1 MLYSARDRHSGSVNL
16 LRTLAGRA
24 ALALRDPVGER
35 LDRERCR
42 DGAMFRRYGAFVPWA
57 L

>member
-1 MLYSARDRHSGSVNL
+1 MNL